1 LEDHVIKLVSPVGYP
16 RVEQQA
22 RRRLLDTPVGR
33 RLGYIWNQYQTTRN
47 FWPRFES
54 AVEALCKPPAVRR
67 AYKSNTWMP
76 LEPARFAELAAAVDC
91 LVIGVGA

>member
-1 LEDHVIKLVSPVGYP
+1 VIELINPVGYP

-22 RRRLLDTPVGR
+22 RRRALDTPVGR

-47 FWPRFES
+47 FWPRLES
-54 AVEALCKPPAVRR
+54 AVEALCKPPAVHR
-67 AYKSNTWMP
+67 AYKSNTWTP
-76 LEPARFAELAAAVDC
+76 LEKDRFGELAAAVDY